1 LPDVLTPRTDAMQP
15 KRSATPTELI
25 EQRIDYLTHYQNR
38 AYADRYAALVE
49 RITVAEQRV
58 RPGSRALTQAVAAS
72 YFNLLAYK
80 DEYEVARLY
89 SDGEFLRKLK
99 AQFSGNYKLRFHL
112 APPLLSKKDPRTG
125 QLIKREFP
133 AWTINLFGL
142 LAKFKFLRGSI
153 LDVFGYTAERTQER
167 QDIEEYRELLEQL
180 AHGVKEDNY
189 QVAVQLAELPL
200 QLRGFGHIKD
210 QNREKLMLQRE
221 QLLEKFR
228 GDNIVKFVERAA

>member
-1 LPDVLTPRTDAMQP
+1 
-15 KRSATPTELI
+15 
-25 EQRIDYLTHYQNR
+25 
-38 AYADRYAALVE
+38 
-49 RITVAEQRV
+49 
-58 RPGSRALTQAVAAS
+58 
-72 YFNLLAYK
+72 
-80 DEYEVARLY
+80 VARLY
-89 SDGEFLRKLK
+89 TGGEFLRKLK

-133 AWTINLFGL
+133 AWTINLFSL
-142 LAKFKFLRGSI
+142 LAKFKFLRGTF
-153 LDVFGYTAERTQER
+153 LDIFGYTAERRAER

-200 QLRGFGHIKD
+200 QLRGFGHVKD
-210 QNREKLMLQRE
+210 QNREKLMLQRD